1 MPKYEVR
8 IPVTGEATFVVE
20 AKDIEEAEEKA
31 RENADEGF
39 EPTWLEL
46 DDMADVTEVA

>member
-20 AKDIEEAEEKA
+20 AKDMEEAEEKA
-31 RENADEGF
+31 REQADWGF
-39 EPTWLEL
+39 EPAWIEL
-46 DDMADVTEVA
+46 DDTADATEVA